1 MGGGT
6 RFMRK
11 TKVISVLLAVAMLTG
26 LFTGCSGK
34 ASVIDTDRFVKA
46 CDKMGLSDYEFGGDD
61 SPDEGDLEDGFYI
74 YADEDA
80 VEDDGVF
87 IDLYLAT
94 FGLQDVFDSSNVESF
109 AIASKFTGLEDLED
123 LEDPDDLES
132 IKLDGAFAF
141 QMTLDDDYS
150 EDIMEGLEDL
160 LEDNDISIKKL
171 SDKEFSVTKN
181 GGYLRLHADAAKVL
195 KDFFDDDMRSAVK
208 KLTGDIALSV
218 EVSGNNILVLAGGA
232 LNAKSSSELKKFA
245 KAFGAVNPAGVST
258 NDKAFSALL
267 EFINPG
273 MSSFTR
279 GMGSKKV
286 GISMPTKDLQRW
298 NQDGDMIKKTLEAAG
313 YEADLQYANNKVDVQ
328 ISQIE
333 DMINTGCKVL
343 IIAAIE
349 GNSLGTVLEK
359 ANKSGV
365 TVIAYDRPIMD
376 SDCVDYYTSFDNYLV
391 GQIQGEYVRNA
402 LSLDSTSGP
411 YYIEFTAGDPGDNN
425 AIFFYNGAMDV
436 LRPYI
441 DSGKLIV
448 ASGQTDFDSVAT
460 PEWSTATAQARAE
473 NIIYSCYMYPTVN
486 IDAWL
491 CSNDSTAWGV
501 VNALDSTYTGSWPVI
516 TGMDCDIVNV
526 KYIIGGKQAMSV
538 FKDTRTLAMQAAKM
552 AGQILEGDNVAVNS
566 SSYNN
571 SVDIPTFLCEPVFAD
586 INNYKAILIDSGYY
600 TEAELT

>member
-1 MGGGT
+1 
-6 RFMRK
+6 
-11 TKVISVLLAVAMLTG
+11 
-26 LFTGCSGK
+26 
-34 ASVIDTDRFVKA
+34 
-46 CDKMGLSDYEFGGDD
+46 
-61 SPDEGDLEDGFYI
+61 
-74 YADEDA
+74 
-80 VEDDGVF
+80 
-87 IDLYLAT
+87 
-94 FGLQDVFDSSNVESF
+94 
-109 AIASKFTGLEDLED
+109 
-123 LEDPDDLES
+123 
-132 IKLDGAFAF
+132 
-141 QMTLDDDYS
+141 
-150 EDIMEGLEDL
+150 
-160 LEDNDISIKKL
+160 
-171 SDKEFSVTKN
+171 
-181 GGYLRLHADAAKVL
+181 
-195 KDFFDDDMRSAVK
+195 
-208 KLTGDIALSV
+208 
-218 EVSGNNILVLAGGA
+218 
-232 LNAKSSSELKKFA
+232 
-245 KAFGAVNPAGVST
+245 
-258 NDKAFSALL
+258 
-267 EFINPG
+267 
-273 MSSFTR
+273 MSSFTS

-298 NQDGDMIKKTLEAAG
+298 NQDGDLIKKTLEAAG

-376 SDCVDYYTSFDNYLV
+376 SDCVDYYISFDNYLV

-411 YYIEFTAGDPGDNN
+411 YYIEFTAGDPGDNF
-425 AIFFYNGAMDV
+425 AAFFYNGAMDV

-460 PEWSTATAQARAE
+460 PKWSTETAQARAE

-538 FKDTRTLAMQAAKM
+538 FKDTRTLAVQAARM

-571 SVDIPTFLCEPVFAD
+571 SIDIPTFLCEPVFAD